1 MSVFN
6 TPIHLVKRAIDSVLK
21 QDYQNFELIVVDD
34 GSDILLSDELLHYCE
49 LNELKII
56 YVKHKNC
63 GQSESI
69 NRAVKISVGNHIS
82 IIDSDDEYKPNH
94 LSACINEMVDADLIS
109 SYTETVVNSN
119 EDYYVPDKDD
129 NKKSIHVDDCILFA
143 TLFGKREVF
152 EKLAFKS
159 MYAADAA
166 FYESAAKD
174 FNVKKVNLRTYIYYR
189 NLASSLSAQ
198 LKKAQISLQ

>member
-21 QDYQNFELIVVDD
+21 QDYQNFGLIVVDD

-69 NRAVKISVGNHIS
+69 NRAVKISVGNYIS

>member
-69 NRAVKISVGNHIS
+69 NRAVKISVGNYIS